1 MSLITNKVSY
11 HSVSLPLACSI
22 ALTLFLNCPLCISAA
37 DCFELGRQSYNSG
50 DHYHTTL
57 WMTEALS
64 RQEAE
69 NNKTVEQTDI
79 LEYLAFSTYMQG
91 NIRQAL
97 KLTDELLHE
106 KPNHQRALGNK
117 VYYEQAL
124 NTQETAKRG
133 EDDDALQ
140 EEAVVKVSQV
150 YCLMLQSFCL
160 VSWVVIIF
168 YVFNFIY
175 ISQTV

>member
-1 MSLITNKVSY
+1 MFHYVLLGLEV
-11 HSVSLPLACSI
+11 PLFSCY
-22 ALTLFLNCPLCISAA
+22 LAA

-69 NNKTVEQTDI
+69 SNKTVERADI

-97 KLTDELLHE
+97 KLTNELLYE
-106 KPNHQRALGNK
+106 KPNHNRAMGNK
-117 VYYEQAL
+117 VYYEEAL
-124 NTQETAKRG
+124 SKQEAAKRG
-133 EDDDALQ
+133 EDIDTLD
-140 EEAVVKVSQV
+140 EEAVEKVRMKADSFDIRNLRLACWNKCSV
-150 YCLMLQSFCL
+150 YL
-160 VSWVVIIF
+160 V
-168 YVFNFIY
+168 
-175 ISQTV
+175 

>member
-1 MSLITNKVSY
+1 MILKEPCKLKLLVFLLCVIPKFYLYYKSHHRDLFPSL
-11 HSVSLPLACSI
+11 A
-22 ALTLFLNCPLCISAA
+22 AA

-69 NNKTVEQTDI
+69 SNKTVEHADI

-97 KLTDELLHE
+97 KLTNELLLE
-106 KPNHQRALGNK
+106 RPNHQRAMGNK
-117 VYYEQAL
+117 AYYEQAL
-124 NTQETAKRG
+124 SSQEAQRRG
-133 EDDDALQ
+133 EDSDAL
-140 EEAVVKVSQV
+140 EGEAVQKVRMKYSRA
-150 YCLMLQSFCL
+150 
-160 VSWVVIIF
+160 VILDT
-168 YVFNFIY
+168 N
-175 ISQTV
+175 SS